1 MKIFKICSVTTE
13 EQYITYLLK
22 SNYCKQFFSQKMS
35 DFFQWYLVRR
45 LTKIGLPIGVQATSE
60 VLAFSAIT
68 IMIGWLG
75 SEELAIQQMAVQYF
89 ILLVVPIFA
98 LSQASSILVGK
109 AYGAQN
115 KLDIRRYSNALLGIC
130 LLLTMIDVL
139 IFVLFPHELIIFYVG
154 HDIHLSNTS
163 LQLAITIFILTGC
176 RLLIDSIIIVKSG
189 SLRGMLDVKF
199 PMMLSVSLNWIIG
212 LPLAG

>member
-35 DFFQWYLVRR
+35 EFFQWYLVRR

-98 LSQASSILVGK
+98 LSQASSILV
-109 AYGAQN
+109 
-115 KLDIRRYSNALLGIC
+115 
-130 LLLTMIDVL
+130 
-139 IFVLFPHELIIFYVG
+139 
-154 HDIHLSNTS
+154 
-163 LQLAITIFILTGC
+163 
-176 RLLIDSIIIVKSG
+176 
-189 SLRGMLDVKF
+189 
-199 PMMLSVSLNWIIG
+199 
-212 LPLAG
+212 